1 MPRSWPY
8 VTTPRT
14 SGTPLKILISFFG
27 ALLLALLAAEQRP
40 SLDCGPCDATAY
52 VSLIPDTA
60 LALLALTL
68 CAYASWLTLIQ
79 MRQARAA
86 DRLLES
92 QSLLAS
98 FARAFDDAQT
108 RGEFIQVATRVLAD
122 YAGYFGADS
131 LRVEIV
137 EPRTGVTVDEFLAP
151 RFPPAIGP
159 EVKAY
164 FLKQNPAGHCPE
176 PESTPRFLD
185 LGTEGAKWFGGRRTR
200 EVAAA
205 ITTPLGRTAI
215 LLMIFA
221 KPRRAFRD
229 DEVDHLCSSLSG
241 LVQTAAD
248 HCKRKNREDLERRLN
263 HAERVQA
270 VGTLAGGV
278 AHEFNNILGA
288 LFGYGEMAL
297 QRAQDGKEV
306 EHYLHEM
313 LSTARRA
320 ELIVSQIL
328 TLSRSREQKRLPLN
342 LVEAM
347 HDALPLISASFP
359 ELEVAAPR
367 LPDEDCKILGHPM
380 DLQQVLM
387 NLCKNALEAA
397 SGSVKIEIDIEMVL
411 TGSVKSLSLGLL
423 QPGKYVR
430 LRVEDNGRG
439 MSAETLPRIFEPFFT
454 TRGALGGT
462 GLGLAAVHGLV
473 TAMDGRIDVT
483 SERDKGTLFEIYFP
497 HCSMP
502 SIPINQFFASP
513 RLVLGSGEL
522 IATLKVPCGD
532 HALHEE
538 RIAALGYEPVSL
550 LDYAALETWLT
561 TRAADLIMI
570 DIAAVPAGVS
580 ARDIEVMVSGT
591 PVIVTSRFGE
601 ESLVRAINAGHFTQ
615 LREPISTRALADA
628 IRTSIQGKPERHRPI
643 VLNDPSPGLPPLFGD
658 QNRTRSGR

>member
-1 MPRSWPY
+1 M
-8 VTTPRT
+8 
-14 SGTPLKILISFFG
+14 SFFA
-27 ALLLALLAAEQRP
+27 ALFLALLAAEQRP
-40 SLDCGPCDATAY
+40 SPDCGSCNAIGY
-52 VSLIPDTA
+52 VSLLSDTA

-79 MRQARAA
+79 MRQARAVG
-86 DRLLES
+86 RLLES
-92 QSLLAS
+92 QSLLAT
-98 FARAFDDAQT
+98 FARAFDEAQT
-108 RGEFIQVATRVLAD
+108 RGEFALVATSVLAD
-122 YAGYFGADS
+122 YARYFGADS

-151 RFPPAIGP
+151 RFPPAIVP
-159 EVKAY
+159 EVKAH
-164 FLKQNPAGHCPE
+164 FLKRIPTDHCPE

-185 LGTEGAKWFGGRRTR
+185 LGTEEAQRFGRRRTR
-200 EVAAA
+200 AVAAA

-221 KPRRAFRD
+221 KPRRAFRN
-229 DEVDHLCSSLSG
+229 DEVDLLCSSLSG

-288 LFGYGEMAL
+288 LLGYGEMAL
-297 QRAQDGKEV
+297 QRAQDCKHV

-313 LSTARRA
+313 MSTARRA

-359 ELEVAAPR
+359 QLEVAAPL
-367 LPDEDCKILGHPM
+367 LPDEGCKVLGHPM
-380 DLQQVLM
+380 DLQQVVM
-387 NLCKNALEAA
+387 NLCKNALEAS
-397 SGSVKIEIDIEMVL
+397 SGSVKVDINVDVVL

-430 LRVEDNGRG
+430 LSVEDNGRG
-439 MSAETLPRIFEPFFT
+439 ISPDTLPRIFEPFFT
-454 TRGALGGT
+454 TKAALGGT

-483 SERDKGTLFEIYFP
+483 SEHGKGTLFEIYFP

-502 SIPINQFFASP
+502 STPINQFFASP
-513 RLVLGSGEL
+513 RLARGSGEL
-522 IATLKVPCGD
+522 IATLKALRGD
-532 HALHEE
+532 LAMHEE
-538 RIAALGYEPVSL
+538 RIAALGYEPVSFA
-550 LDYAALETWLT
+550 DYAALETWLAT
-561 TRAADLIMI
+561 QAADLIMI
-570 DIAAVPAGVS
+570 DVAAVPAGVS
-580 ARDIEVMVSGT
+580 ARDIEAMVRGT

-601 ESLVRAINAGHFTQ
+601 EVAVRSTVATHFTH
-615 LREPISTRALADA
+615 LRDPVSTRALADA
-628 IRTSIQGKPERHRPI
+628 IRTSMQGKLEQHRPI
-643 VLNDPSPGLPPLFGD
+643 VLQPAPAMPVAG
-658 QNRTRSGR
+658 